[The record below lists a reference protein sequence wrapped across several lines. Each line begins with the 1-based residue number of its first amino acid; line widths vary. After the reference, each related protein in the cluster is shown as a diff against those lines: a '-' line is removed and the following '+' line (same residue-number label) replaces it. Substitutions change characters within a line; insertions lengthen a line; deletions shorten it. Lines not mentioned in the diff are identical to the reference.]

1 MSLCYISQSIYYY
14 SPPPLMTTD
23 STKTPL
29 VDGMILWAQV
39 IAAWA
44 ALYVLFGKENAP
56 KAKEWALNMEQEIVE
71 KIDKVKD
78 MTEPV
83 LAKIIDEVKE
93 KYERMKDIDADELKK
108 TIDTLRD
115 HWALVIKAK

>member
-1 MSLCYISQSIYYY
+1 
-14 SPPPLMTTD
+14 MTTD
-23 STKTPL
+23 STKTPI

-44 ALYVLFGKENAP
+44 ALYALFNAKGNAP
-56 KAKEWALNMEQEIVE
+56 KVKEWAMNMEQEIVE

-93 KYERMKDIDADELKK
+93 KYERMKDIDKDELKK
-108 TIDTLRD
+108 MVDTLRD
-115 HWALVIKAK
+115 HWSSVIKAK

>member
-1 MSLCYISQSIYYY
+1 
-14 SPPPLMTTD
+14 MTTD
-23 STKTPL
+23 STKTPI
-29 VDGMILWAQV
+29 VDGIVLWAGV

-44 ALYVLFGKENAP
+44 ALYALFNAKENAP
-56 KAKEWALNMEQEIVE
+56 KAKEWAMNMEKEIVK

-93 KYERMKDIDADELKK
+93 KYEAMKDIDKDELKK
-108 TIDTLRD
+108 TVDTLRD
-115 HWALVIKAK
+115 HWSSVIKSKK